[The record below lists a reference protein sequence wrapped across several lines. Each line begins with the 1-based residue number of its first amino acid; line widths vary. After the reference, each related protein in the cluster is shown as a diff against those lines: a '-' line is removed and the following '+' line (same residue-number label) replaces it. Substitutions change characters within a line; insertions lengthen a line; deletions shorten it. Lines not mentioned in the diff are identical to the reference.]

1 MRKPR
6 LGEKTTLL
14 TSHSHER
21 QSKSRKW
28 SPLPPQHRLHH
39 SCLLAFF
46 DQQVQ
51 DTVIKSE
58 PPKVHCAAQSTGK
71 GQLRPPDVPSAC
83 PGRSGTACHD
93 LPKQAGRGRRGTSC
107 CKDRPAAGCCFT
119 PGTEVVPKPVSDFL
133 ACVPLAQLPGLAPLP
148 RLRRTE
154 LLSMRCLQAL
164 ASLGRG
170 SQKDSGRS
178 HQN

>member
-1 MRKPR
+1 MR

-28 SPLPPQHRLHH
+28 SLLPAQLRLHH
-39 SCLLAFF
+39 SCLLVFF
-46 DQQVQ
+46 DQQVH

-71 GQLRPPDVPSAC
+71 GQVRPPDVPAAC
-83 PGRSGTACHD
+83 PGRSGTARSSQASQEGSEGHRLLQGQPPGRV
-93 LPKQAGRGRRGTSC
+93 LPHTGNRGCPEAR
-107 CKDRPAAGCCFT
+107 
-119 PGTEVVPKPVSDFL
+119 VSDFL

-178 HQN
+178 RQN